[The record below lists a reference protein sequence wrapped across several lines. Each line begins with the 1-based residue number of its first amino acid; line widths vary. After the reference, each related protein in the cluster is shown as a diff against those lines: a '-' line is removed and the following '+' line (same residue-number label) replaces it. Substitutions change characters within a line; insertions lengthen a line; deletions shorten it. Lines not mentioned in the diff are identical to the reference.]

1 MKTFRHL
8 REFLKENRWRYII
21 GVFVLLIVDGLQLV
35 TPRILGNI
43 TDKLSSNNLT
53 ITGIYKYVAIIIAA
67 AVAIAVMR
75 YVWRMLVI
83 GNSRNLEYW
92 LRNKLFSHLELMSQN
107 FFNNHKTGDL
117 MAHATNDIQA
127 VRQAFGI
134 GIVMMTDSIF
144 LTVVTIVI
152 MLATVDIR
160 LTAVA
165 LIPLPFIA
173 LTMGIFGKWVNSRFK
188 SVQES
193 FSYLTENVQES
204 ISGIRVIKSF
214 VQESKEIEKF
224 SVRNQDYVDKNMHLI
239 RIWGA
244 MFPLVSFVAS
254 LSFLI
259 ALGYGGSMVIDGE
272 ISLGQYV
279 SFIAYLG
286 LLTWP
291 MMAVGW
297 VINIL
302 QRGMASMERINEILD
317 TEPEIIDGSDTLEIE
332 DYSPHVEF
340 RNLTFTYPGASAP
353 ALSEINLR
361 IEEGKTLA
369 VIGRTGSGKTTLVN
383 LIMRLYN
390 TNSGELLVGGHDI
403 SNIPLKT
410 LRRNIG
416 YVPQDNF
423 LFSVS
428 IRDNIAF
435 ADTSMGEPQVE
446 SASQIAQVYD
456 NIMEFPQKFDTILG
470 ERGVTLSGGQK
481 QRVSIARALAKD
493 PKILILDDSLSAV
506 DTKTEEK
513 ILQGL
518 KEIMKNK
525 TSIIISH
532 RISTIKDADEI
543 IVLDEGQIIERGTHE
558 ELIRKQGLYNSI
570 YQKQL
575 LEEKLVNEA

>member
-1 MKTFRHL
+1 MKTFKHL
-8 REFLKENRWRYII
+8 REFLKENSWRYII

-35 TPRILGNI
+35 MPKILGSI
-43 TDKLSSNNLT
+43 TDKLSSHDLSMSD
-53 ITGIYKYVAIIIAA
+53 IYKYVAIIIATA
-67 AVAIAVMR
+67 ATIAVMR
-75 YVWRMLVI
+75 YIWRMLVI
-83 GNSRNLEYW
+83 GNARNLEYW

-107 FFNNHKTGDL
+107 FYNNHKTGDL

-134 GIVMMTDSIF
+134 GVVMITDAVF
-144 LTVVTIVI
+144 LTTVTVI
-152 MLATVDIR
+152 IMIATVDIR
-160 LTAVA
+160 LTAIA

-173 LTMGIFGKWVNSRFK
+173 LIMGFFGKWVNNRFK

-193 FSYLTENVQES
+193 FSSLTENVQES
-204 ISGIRVIKSF
+204 FSGIRVIKSF
-214 VQESKEIEKF
+214 VQEFKEIEKF
-224 SVRNQDYVDKNMHLI
+224 SISNQDYVDKNMHLI
-239 RIWGA
+239 KVWGA

-302 QRGMASMERINEILD
+302 QRGIASMQRINEILD
-317 TEPEIIDGSDTLEIE
+317 TEAEIVDGNNTLEIE
-332 DYSPHVEF
+332 DYSPQIEF
-340 RNLTFTYPGASAP
+340 KNLTFTYPEAITP

-369 VIGRTGSGKTTLVN
+369 IIGRTGSGKTTLVN
-383 LIMRLYN
+383 LIVRLFN
-390 TNSGELLVGGHDI
+390 TNFGELLVGGYDI
-403 SNIPLKT
+403 SCIPLKV
-410 LRRNIG
+410 LRGNIG

-428 IRDNIAF
+428 IKDNIDFEDA
-435 ADTSMGEPQVE
+435 SMSEAEVE
-446 SASQIAQVYD
+446 RASQIAQVYD
-456 NIMEFPQKFDTILG
+456 NIMEFPNKFGTILG

-518 KEIMKNK
+518 RGIMKNK

-532 RISTIKDADEI
+532 RISTIRDADEI
-543 IVLDEGQIIERGTHE
+543 IVLDEGRIIERGTHE
-558 ELIRKQGLYNSI
+558 ELIRQQGLYSSI

-575 LEEKLVNEA
+575 LEEKLGNEA